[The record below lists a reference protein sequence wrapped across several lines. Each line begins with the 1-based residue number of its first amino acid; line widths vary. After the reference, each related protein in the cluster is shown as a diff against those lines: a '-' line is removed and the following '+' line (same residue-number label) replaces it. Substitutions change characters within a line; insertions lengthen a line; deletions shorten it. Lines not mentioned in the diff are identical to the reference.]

1 MSDKIR
7 LDPAQLTPRDLKRA
21 QVALKG
27 QNPWELLED
36 PLDAL
41 ILTIF
46 CLRSR
51 DDPEFTYEDALD
63 VPLGDFELVNE
74 EEPPPPSPATPSLN
88 GSPAASE
95 SGKGRK
101 PSRSSAAS
109 TT

>member
-7 LDPAQLTPRDLKRA
+7 LDPGQLTPRDLQRA
-21 QVALKG
+21 KVALDG
-27 QNPWELLED
+27 RNPWELLED

-74 EEPPPPSPATPSLN
+74 EEPPPPSPATTSSD
-88 GSPAASE
+88 GSPVAGESE
-95 SGKGRK
+95 SV
-101 PSRSSAAS
+101 
-109 TT
+109 